1 MHSAI
6 MGGST
11 CERVINCPG
20 SVRLSEKYPR
30 QKASPAALRGTALHE
45 VMEKLLKDELHIPDV
60 VGYTTKT
67 GYRITQELFDAKVA
81 PAYNAITAFI
91 DNHCVDTLWVEPLV
105 RFAQRP
111 DVFGSIDVL
120 GLTAHNEM
128 VVLDYKFGDGLR
140 VSPKDNYQLLFYA
153 AAAYQDPVLAEVFEN
168 ADRLIVG
175 IIQPLESGADALRTH
190 TYTEKPKALL
200 LQFTARIFGAIA
212 CIDTP
217 EPILAEGKWCRWC
230 QAAPTCPIKRGMAK
244 YPERLRL
251 NEKEDLEDA
260 LNLVPKLKEWIGQV
274 EKAALDQMTKGV
286 MFHRFKIVD
295 KRPSRKWTS
304 ETKVC
309 DFIRKFPD
317 IKLSEVTKTTLKT
330 PLQVEALCIKRGVNF
345 DYFSDFVTKESSG
358 VTVVPIDDKR
368 PESPI
373 ATIARLQVAS
383 DS

>member
-45 VMEKLLKDELHIPDV
+45 VMEKLLKDELRLSDV
-60 VGYTTKT
+60 VGFTTKA
-67 GYRITQELFDAKVA
+67 GYLITQELFDAKVA
-81 PAYNAITAFI
+81 PAYAAITAFI
-91 DNHCVDTLWVEPLV
+91 DNHCVDTLWIEPLV

-128 VVLDYKFGDGLR
+128 VVIDYKFGDGVR
-140 VSPKDNYQLLFYA
+140 VSPQDNYQLLFYA
-153 AAAYQDPVLAEVFEN
+153 AAAYQDPTLAEVFEN
-168 ADRLIVG
+168 AERLIVG
-175 IIQPLESGADALRTH
+175 IIQPTSSVIDPLQ
-190 TYTEKPKALL
+190 TYSYSEPPKSLL
-200 LQFTARIFGAIA
+200 TNFTTKIFGAIA
-212 CIDTP
+212 CIDLP
-217 EPILAEGKWCRWC
+217 EPIMQQGKWCRWC
-230 QAAPTCPIKRGMAK
+230 QAAPTCPEKRGLAK
-244 YPERLRL
+244 YPQRLRL
-251 NEKEDLEDA
+251 SEKEDLEEA
-260 LNLVPKLKEWIGQV
+260 LNLAPKLKEWIQQV
-274 EKAALDQMTKGV
+274 ESAALDQMCKGV

-295 KRPSRKWTS
+295 KRPTRKWAS
-304 ETKVC
+304 ETKAC

-317 IKLSEVTKTTLKT
+317 IELSEVTKTKLNT
-330 PLQVEALCIKRGVNF
+330 PTQVEALCIKRGINF
-345 DYFSDFVTKESSG
+345 DYFDELVTKESSG
-358 VTVVPIDDKR
+358 VTIVPVDDKR
-368 PESPI
+368 PESPT